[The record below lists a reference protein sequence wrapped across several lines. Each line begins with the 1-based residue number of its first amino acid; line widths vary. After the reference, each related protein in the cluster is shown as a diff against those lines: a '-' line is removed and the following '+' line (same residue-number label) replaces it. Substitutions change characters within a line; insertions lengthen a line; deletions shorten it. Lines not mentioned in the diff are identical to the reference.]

1 MSPPARWLLTSLLI
15 GGCAGGRGELRNST
29 GGEAMLTVALRVDAS
44 NEDESQQRVLQPS
57 EPLHAGEKVALGIDV
72 DRPASVY
79 VAQELPGGR
88 LDLLFSQAGEQK
100 VMPGQP
106 LRFPPQGHWLRPD
119 WNTSDESLIVVA
131 STRPFVRI
139 EQELC
144 TSLRRSPCSLAPDDH
159 QTSTRG
165 DSADSPPPPPPPPPP
180 PMDVGSRNGRSVG
193 YDLRA
198 RSDGNGVAVLRLLLR
213 RKQ

>member
-29 GGEAMLTVALRVDAS
+29 GGEAMLTVALRVDVS
-44 NEDESQQRVLQPS
+44 NADESQQRVLQPS
-57 EPLHAGEKVALGIDV
+57 EPIHAGEKVALGIDV

-79 VAQELPGGR
+79 VVQDLPGGR
-88 LDLLFSQAGEQK
+88 LALLFSQAGEQR

-106 LRFPPQGHWLRPD
+106 VRFPAQGQWLQPD
-119 WNTSDESLIVVA
+119 GNTSDESLIVVA
-131 STRPFVRI
+131 STRPFAQL

-144 TSLRRSPCSLAPDDH
+144 TSLKRSPCSLAPDDR

-165 DSADSPPPPPPPPPP
+165 AADSPPPPPPPP
-180 PMDVGSRNGRSVG
+180 PMDVGSRNHRSVG

-198 RSDGNGVAVLRLLLR
+198 RSDGNGVAVLRLVLR
-213 RKQ
+213 QQH